1 MLAKKLRWFHLWG
14 IGVGIVIGAAYFG
27 WNYGLQQANLFTFM
41 LATAIAGIFYLCSI
55 LCNLKLVLHYPKCGG
70 QFEYAH
76 QLTPQWFSSAVCV
89 AGIIVFAVGSAS
101 LAAACGAFFH
111 SLNPELNSKLIAVVT
126 ILAFA
131 ILNLTRVT
139 ISAAIQLIITII
151 ALLLVIGFIL
161 LVIPYANFTL
171 LISQLPAATAPHFRL
186 TPLLFAI
193 PFGIWLFSG
202 VEFIAMGSEETTV
215 AKNEIPI
222 AYISAIVSLL
232 IINILVVLFSAAAL
246 PLKQLA
252 ISDTPLISVLQYHYR
267 HLPWLINL
275 FVLLSLSSILCS
287 LNGDVYAGSRCI
299 VSAARHGYLPQFLAT
314 SNRRN
319 QAPVN
324 AVALVTIMQLIGVLF
339 LNLDQLVYVTVFCV
353 IFLQFSNLL
362 CIIKVAISKDNRDL
376 HQAIVPPLWL
386 LILTLLLF
394 GIIFISLLTQQ
405 TRMFWYTL
413 LIILVGSI
421 IISGYRKRRRL
432 GKLLD

>member
-27 WNYGLQQANLFTFM
+27 WNYGLQKANLFTFM
-41 LATAIAGIFYLCSI
+41 LATIIAGIFYLCSI

-76 QLTPQWFSSAVCV
+76 QLTSRWFSSAVCV

-111 SLNPELNSKLIAVVT
+111 SLNPEINSKLIAVAT

-131 ILNLTRVT
+131 ALNLTRIT

-161 LVIPYANFTL
+161 LLISSANFTL
-171 LISQLPAATAPHFRL
+171 LISQLPAATAPHFGL
-186 TPLLFAI
+186 MSLLFAI

-202 VEFIAMGSEETTV
+202 VEFIAMGSEETTI
-215 AKNEIPI
+215 AGNEIPK
-222 AYISAIVSLL
+222 AYITAIGSLL
-232 IINILVVLFSAAAL
+232 IINILVVLISAAAL

-252 ISDTPLISVLQYHYR
+252 ISDTPLVTVLQYHYR

-299 VSAARHGYLPQFLAT
+299 VAAARHGYLPQFLAT

-319 QAPVN
+319 HSPIN
-324 AVALVTIMQLIGVLF
+324 AVILITILQLIGVLF

-362 CIIKVAISKDNRDL
+362 CILKVAIGKNNHDL
-376 HQAIVPPLWL
+376 RLAIVPPLWL
-386 LILTLLLF
+386 LLLTLLLF

-405 TRMFWYTL
+405 IQMFWYTL

-421 IISGYRKRRRL
+421 MVYSYSKRHTI
-432 GKLLD
+432 GQLLD